1 MSRPET
7 KLEPS
12 PTGLSREQVVH
23 MAKVA
28 EDADRHEDMMRYTK
42 QILKL
47 VENGDDV
54 TDEER
59 NLISI
64 SYKNVMSSRRS
75 AVRTAQQ
82 MIQCISDEQVQPD
95 WEASYQEEGKA
106 FKNKN
111 AEELYSLIDE
121 VSKEIVAFFTKGP
134 QAAKKNEVLVFFYKM
149 DGDYNRY
156 GAESSSGDQTKAFI
170 GKATVA
176 YTKAVE
182 ISQAEPEPLKTTN
195 PIRLGLA
202 LNYSVFLYE
211 ILGNKEEAKQLADEA
226 FNSAIEQL
234 DQVAEEEYKDATLIM
249 QLLKDNLN
257 LWTGDEGEP

>member
-1 MSRPET
+1 
-7 KLEPS
+7 
-12 PTGLSREQVVH
+12 
-23 MAKVA
+23 
-28 EDADRHEDMMRYTK
+28 MMKYTK

-47 VENGDDV
+47 VESGDDV

-75 AVRTAQQ
+75 AVRTAVPLIRDIPEDPTIPKEWQQ
-82 MIQCISDEQVQPD
+82 
-95 WEASYQEEGKA
+95 AFLEEGNA

-111 AEELYSLIDE
+111 ASELYDLIKE
-121 VSKEIVAFFTKGP
+121 VSQEIVSFFTKGP
-134 QAAKKNEVLVFFYKM
+134 QAAKKEEVLVFFYKM

-156 GAESSSGDQTKAFI
+156 GAENSEESQQQAFI
-170 GKATVA
+170 GKATEA
-176 YTKAVE
+176 YTKAME
-182 ISQAEPEPLKTTN
+182 ISKEGNEPLKTTN

-211 ILGNKEEAKQLADEA
+211 ILGKKEEAKQLADES
-226 FNSAIEQL
+226 FNLAIEAL
-234 DQVAEEEYKDATLIM
+234 DQVEEEEYKDATLIM

-257 LWTGDEGEP
+257 LWTETADDE